1 MTELRAID
9 PTCSTVVAWY
19 DRLPDAF
26 ARLVGD
32 VQATCTAALGHA
44 FLARDPGQVHA
55 TLVGLERAAAP
66 FDPEPLAA
74 YLGAVLAE
82 PLTIR
87 FGGVEPGDLRLRSR
101 GRRLYDRT
109 FVAWGNRVVLVGW
122 PVVAG
127 VATAAVAEVRDGCAA
142 FGVTHRYG
150 RDPDVYLV
158 IGDVTDAPPDRVAAV
173 EARVRAD
180 LAAAPVSVPLSAADL
195 TVVTYADPALP
206 RASSSWQPLLA

>member
-1 MTELRAID
+1 MTELRVID
-9 PTCSTVVAWY
+9 PARSTVVAWY
-19 DRLPDAF
+19 DRPPDALV
-26 ARLVGD
+26 RLVDD
-32 VQATCTAALGHA
+32 VRATCAATLGDA
-44 FLARDPGQVHA
+44 FVARDPGQVHA

-74 YLGAVLAE
+74 HLRAVLAE

-87 FGGVEPGDLRLRSR
+87 FGGVAPDDRRLLSR
-101 GRRLYDRT
+101 GRRMYDRT
-109 FVAWGNRVVLVGW
+109 FVAWADRAVLVGW

-127 VATAAVAEVRDGCAA
+127 ATTAAMADIRDGCAA

-158 IGDVTDAPPDRVAAV
+158 IGDVGDARPDRVAAA

-195 TVVTYADPALP
+195 TLVTYADPALP
-206 RASSSWQPLLA
+206 RASSSWRPLLA